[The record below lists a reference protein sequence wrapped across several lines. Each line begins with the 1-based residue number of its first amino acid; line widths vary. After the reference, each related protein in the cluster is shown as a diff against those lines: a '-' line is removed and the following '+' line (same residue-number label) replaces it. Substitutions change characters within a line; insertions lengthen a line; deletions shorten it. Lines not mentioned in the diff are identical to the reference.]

1 MQCHDFW
8 HVLAGLP
15 PTVAGELGIKWL
27 ELFQTGLPMTA
38 LSSTVGALRLDPHEM
53 DVLFTH
59 YVPWAIRASRCSV
72 PLMNVYYEKEFD
84 TPLEELRESLQL
96 EPAPQV
102 I

>member
-1 MQCHDFW
+1 
-8 HVLAGLP
+8 
-15 PTVAGELGIKWL
+15 
-27 ELFQTGLPMTA
+27 MTA
-38 LSSTVGALRLDPHEM
+38 LSSTVGALRLDPNER

-59 YVPWAIRASRCSV
+59 YLPWSIRASQSSA

-84 TPLEELRESLQL
+84 TPLEQLRESLRL